1 MSLNPDPDVVLIL
14 LKQFS
19 AVYDKHHIGAFKLK
33 NEMVGTKR
41 WERWDR
47 TRSTCTATREN
58 KILGTG
64 KILS

>member
-1 MSLNPDPDVVLIL
+1 MKPN
-14 LKQFS
+14 
-19 AVYDKHHIGAFKLK
+19 YDKHHIGAFKLK

-41 WERWDR
+41 WERWGR
-47 TRSTCTATREN
+47 TRGTCTATREN